1 MPAPTAL
8 QRRPEEFIEDATKD
22 VEMDASAIPLPI
34 EDDSELVD
42 MSIDAAPVPNE
53 PTQAPEDISMT
64 DESGRPKFAPSTSVP
79 LAFKRESRKVPIPP
93 HRMSP
98 LKTAWYLFH
107 DPVVDSRAYCVAG
120 LKSIRRL
127 LSTSSFKCG

>member
-34 EDDSELVD
+34 EDHSELVD

-64 DESGRPKFAPSTSVP
+64 DEPSLHHRPLFPWPSNASHAKCP
-79 LAFKRESRKVPIPP
+79 SR
-93 HRMSP
+93 HTGCLR
-98 LKTAWYLFH
+98 
-107 DPVVDSRAYCVAG
+107 
-120 LKSIRRL
+120 
-127 LSTSSFKCG
+127 